1 MSKSGPVV
9 RQDYTNAEAKAA
21 SQMPSYYSKDF
32 VPHEVPKERA
42 HVEVRQT
49 YLHHLLSKY
58 TPVEV

>member
-1 MSKSGPVV
+1 
-9 RQDYTNAEAKAA
+9 
-21 SQMPSYYSKDF
+21 MPSYYSKDF

-58 TPVEV
+58 TPVEVQADLFMKPIPRDVG